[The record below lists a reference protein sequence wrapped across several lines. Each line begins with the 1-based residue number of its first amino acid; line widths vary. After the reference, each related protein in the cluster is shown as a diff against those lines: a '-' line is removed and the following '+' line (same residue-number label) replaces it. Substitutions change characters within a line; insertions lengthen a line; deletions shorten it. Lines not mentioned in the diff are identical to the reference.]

1 VSSIFA
7 RSDCSWLAKCPPTV
21 TLFFPPR
28 VGAAED
34 LAWSDDDDDDEL
46 MIEASSLTNAL
57 DDDSNRSVASRG
69 SSSLF
74 FSTNPSVSYSTS
86 PA

>member
-1 VSSIFA
+1 MSSIFA

-34 LAWSDDDDDDEL
+34 LAWSDDDDDEL
-46 MIEASSLTNAL
+46 MIAASSLTNAL
-57 DDDSNRSVASRG
+57 DDDSKRSVASRG